1 MIGYQKELIGMLLRN
16 PDLMEH
22 DSFDSRILNKPY
34 RQMYELFRSAYKRYG
49 RFDLSMIRNLN
60 VDLFEVE
67 TWMDEVPSAD
77 KKAYDNL
84 KCLISDE
91 HKRQEVSR
99 YYQQLNGGQ
108 IDVHY
113 FFAAMDYVR
122 NDKVPTLRKLSG
134 IDVDMFMA
142 KRDTAIKFDRFPQLS
157 QYGKINQHDFVVI
170 AGGTGAGK
178 TALAINLA
186 LDLAIHY
193 PVIYIN
199 IELSD
204 DTIIKRMMA
213 TQTQTS
219 IETIDKRE
227 RMPQFQI
234 DRMNGLKD
242 YLNEHEIYLA
252 SGSQTMES
260 ITELV
265 GGFAQD
271 RHYIVIIDHI
281 GRITSEKDSYERMTQ
296 ISIAVRNLALD
307 FNCTVFGLCQLNRD
321 FKNHEKPNNAML
333 RDSGE
338 IEQSARKVMFMWQKD
353 KGDTQGLYM
362 WFTKNDSAEARAI
375 NITYDR
381 EAQFIKEG
389 REGLVT

>member
-1 MIGYQKELIGMLLRN
+1 MKYQKELIGMLLKN
-16 PDLMEH
+16 PGLMER
-22 DSFDSRILNKPY
+22 DTFDSRILNKPY
-34 RQMYELFRSAYKRYG
+34 RQMYELFKSAYKRYD
-49 RFDLSMIRNLN
+49 RFDIGMIRNLD

-67 TWMDEVPSAD
+67 TWKEEVVNAD

-84 KCLISDE
+84 KRLISDE
-91 HKRQEVSR
+91 HKRHEVTR

-122 NDKVPTLRKLSG
+122 NDKVPTLRKLTG
-134 IDVDMFMA
+134 VDVDMFMA
-142 KRDTAIKFDRFPQLS
+142 KRSTAIKFDRFPQLEN
-157 QYGKINQHDFVVI
+157 YGKINERDFVVI

-186 LDLAIHY
+186 LDLAVNY

-213 TQTQTS
+213 TQTQTA
-219 IETIDKRE
+219 IGTIDKRE

-234 DRMNGLKD
+234 DRMNGFRD
-242 YLNEHEIYLA
+242 YLDAHEIYLA

-260 ITELV
+260 ITEIV

-296 ISIAVRNLALD
+296 TSIAVRNLALD

-338 IEQSARKVMFMWQKD
+338 VEQSARKVMFMWQKE
-353 KGDTQGLYM
+353 KGDQQGRYL
-362 WFTKNDSAEARAI
+362 WFTKNDSAESCAI
-375 NITYDR
+375 NITYDKDS
-381 EAQFIKEG
+381 QFIKEG
-389 REGLVT
+389 REGIVT